1 MEKTRL
7 MTLDEVLLETKMG
20 KTKLYGLM
28 GEGKFPPN
36 RPHGG
41 NVVWVRVEVEFW
53 IDCLITGETYEYR
66 KAA

>member
-28 GEGKFPPN
+28 GEGRFPPN

-41 NVVWVRVEVEFW
+41 NVVWVREEVDQW
-53 IDCLITGETYEYR
+53 VDCLIKEIEYEYR